1 MTKKADTFHIALIM
15 CQLNTITSLLAN
27 EYENQDTGWKVG
39 DFKSLNSRQQKPSID
54 EQFIWTDFTNHGEKS
69 E

>member
-27 EYENQDTGWKVG
+27 EYENQDTG
-39 DFKSLNSRQQKPSID
+39 
-54 EQFIWTDFTNHGEKS
+54 
-69 E
+69 